1 MGRWSVNHMT
11 VHGIESAAAVPHL
24 VPFECIV
31 RREPRSAMHHFI
43 GRFVA
48 IAAATLAVI
57 HAAAATPAAA
67 APAAGPTP
75 AATSTAVA
83 ATPAAPPAGSA
94 THAATTTTAV
104 PPAAYTYVHHPVST
118 DIPAAQFA
126 FDRGLTML
134 FAYQPD
140 EAEQAFR
147 QAARLDPPLL
157 WRGGA

>member
-1 MGRWSVNHMT
+1 
-11 VHGIESAAAVPHL
+11 
-24 VPFECIV
+24 
-31 RREPRSAMHHFI
+31 MHHFI
-43 GRFVA
+43 RRFVA

-57 HAAAATPAAA
+57 HAAAATPAA
-67 APAAGPTP
+67 
-75 AATSTAVA
+75 
-83 ATPAAPPAGSA
+83 
-94 THAATTTTAV
+94 

-147 QAARLDPPLL
+147 QAARLDPTLAMAWWGVGLAVGPNINVEPTPEKTVT
-157 WRGGA
+157 GAD